1 MDYNQTFAISAA
13 GMTLERTRVEVAS
26 LNLANANTL
35 QPADGP
41 RYQPLR
47 VIAQALT
54 EGVGPAGFQALVER
68 GMRSPPAG
76 AVPAMS
82 VVPTESAPRRV
93 YEPGHPMADAQG
105 FVSYTGVDT
114 ATEMI
119 GLMEATRAYEANV
132 VAMNTTKTMAL
143 KALEIGGN

>member
-13 GMTLERTRVEVAS
+13 GMTVERTRVEVAS
-26 LNLANANTL
+26 LNLANANTI
-35 QPADGP
+35 QSADGP

-47 VIAQALT
+47 VIAQAVT
-54 EGVGPAGFQALVER
+54 AGVDPVGFQGLVER
-68 GMRSPPAG
+68 GLQVAPAG
-76 AVPAMS
+76 SIPAMN
-82 VVPTESAPRRV
+82 VVPSDVAPRRV
-93 YEPGHPMADAQG
+93 YEPGHPMADARG
-105 FVSYTGVDT
+105 FVSYAGVDT